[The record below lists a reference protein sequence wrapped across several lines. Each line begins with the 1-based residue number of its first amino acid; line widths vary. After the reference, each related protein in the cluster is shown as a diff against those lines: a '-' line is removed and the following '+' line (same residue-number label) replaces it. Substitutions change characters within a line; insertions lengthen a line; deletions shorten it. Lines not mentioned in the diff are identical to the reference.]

1 LARVALFEYTIYLYS
16 VVKKGMWQRFDFS
29 SFPVIFI
36 MQTVCTWTCLNV
48 YRVSELIIDP
58 ITSCLYV
65 TRSYGGTASRLQQHL
80 HWPRHLTVD
89 ERGLIFVADCGN
101 DRVLLLDEKLR
112 LKRVMLSPYNG
123 VKQPWRLCFV
133 PETGI
138 LAVGSVTG
146 CVELFLVGGETKR
159 KK

>member
-1 LARVALFEYTIYLYS
+1 MCSY
-16 VVKKGMWQRFDFS
+16 
-29 SFPVIFI
+29 
-36 MQTVCTWTCLNV
+36 VCV
-48 YRVSELIIDP
+48 HRVSELIMDP
-58 ITSCLYV
+58 ITSCLSV
-65 TRSYGGTASRLQQHL
+65 TRSYGSTAGRLQQHL

-89 ERGLIFVADCGN
+89 ERGWIFVADCGN

-112 LKRVMLSPYNG
+112 LRRVMLSQCDG
-123 VKQPWRLCFV
+123 VEQPWRLCFV

-146 CVELFLVGGETKR
+146 SVALFLVGGKTKR